1 MTGTEGGEDMTDT
14 MKRLESAGFSV
25 SRMPEEQQAVL
36 ADLSDEEVR
45 VLTSIKQRLDAT
57 TDVEG
62 HAARRSDDGYVF
74 W

>member
-1 MTGTEGGEDMTDT
+1 
-14 MKRLESAGFSV
+14 
-25 SRMPEEQQAVL
+25 
-36 ADLSDEEVR
+36 

-62 HAARRSDDGYVF
+62 HAARSSDDGYVF

>member
-1 MTGTEGGEDMTDT
+1 MTDT
-14 MKRLESAGFSV
+14 TRLESAGISV
-25 SRMPEEQQAVL
+25 SRMPDEQRAVL
-36 ADLSDEEVR
+36 EGLTDDEVR